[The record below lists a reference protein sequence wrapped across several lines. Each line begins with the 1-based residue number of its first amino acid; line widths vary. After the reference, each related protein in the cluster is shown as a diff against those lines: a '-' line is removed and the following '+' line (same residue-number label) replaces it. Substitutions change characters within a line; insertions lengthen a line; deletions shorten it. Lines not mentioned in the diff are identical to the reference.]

1 MTAHTVVLGR
11 GNPYQQYPGNLRL
24 AQIID
29 EHRVA
34 YNTSDRAN
42 KTVISKR
49 IVELVKESNG
59 RFLKK
64 RRRSSTTRKQKTSS
78 NKASTTTPIMA
89 SAAAAASS
97 RSGDSV
103 GSGNDEDPGGGGSVD
118 LEDDDD
124 DTAISD
130 GSRGSQPPPP
140 PSQHGPQEEEEE
152 DDEDKVEGW
161 IEVSDNVARNKVSHG
176 FRNRRLG
183 INKSPSASNAST
195 SKSSS
200 KSSATKKIK
209 ILQGHQTTN
218 NMEASILSL
227 PFSYNPIPSS
237 TQGKRQRVSA

>member
-34 YNTSDRAN
+34 YNTSDKAN

-64 RRRSSTTRKQKTSS
+64 RRRRSSTTRKQKTSS
-78 NKASTTTPIMA
+78 NKVSTTTPIMA
-89 SAAAAASS
+89 SAVAAAVCS

-103 GSGNDEDPGGGGSVD
+103 VSDNDEDPGGGGSVD
-118 LEDDDD
+118 QEEDDDD

-140 PSQHGPQEEEEE
+140 PSQHGPQEEE
-152 DDEDKVEGW
+152 DKVEGW
-161 IEVSDNVARNKVSHG
+161 IEVSDDVARNKVSHG
-176 FRNRRLG
+176 FRTKTRR
-183 INKSPSASNAST
+183 NAD
-195 SKSSS
+195 KF
-200 KSSATKKIK
+200 
-209 ILQGHQTTN
+209 Q
-218 NMEASILSL
+218 
-227 PFSYNPIPSS
+227 
-237 TQGKRQRVSA
+237 